1 MKLQPRLAALLL
13 MLASTISAAETSNAK
28 PPLYDGLSNIGRP
41 IATSSP
47 EAQRYFDQ
55 GLCFLYA
62 FNHDE
67 AIRSF
72 QAATGLDPDCAMA
85 WWGIS
90 VANGP
95 HINNPVL
102 PPERNKL
109 ALEALAKAQLLVSK
123 SSEVEQSLI
132 AALATRYAEN
142 PPDDRKP
149 LDEAYA
155 AAMRKVF
162 EKYSQDADVG
172 SLFAESMMDLRPWDL
187 WQPDGQAQPGTD
199 EVVATLEKVLEIA
212 PRHPLALHL
221 YIHAVEASPRPE
233 KAAEPSDRLRD
244 LQPGL
249 GHLVHMPSH
258 IDVRIGQWEKAII
271 ANAKAIKAD
280 NDYRARSPQQGFYNV
295 YMAHN
300 HHMLAYGAIMRG
312 QSELAIKSIN
322 NMAKGMPAEWVKENA
337 SVADGFAAMPLEV
350 LVRFGRWKEV
360 LASPEPPDYL
370 PVSRAL
376 RHCARGVAFAA
387 QGDIKKA
394 GIEQSL
400 FLKARASVPAEARV
414 GNNAAADVLGV
425 AEQLLVGELLVRGG
439 ELDAGLDALRE
450 AIRREDRLRY
460 SEPPD
465 WLHPVRHALG
475 ATLLTHDR
483 AQEAEQVYRDDL
495 KRLPNNG
502 WALYGLSR
510 SLRLQKKQPEATQLE
525 SQFAEIWRDAD
536 IKISSS
542 CFCQPGK

>member
-1 MKLQPRLAALLL
+1 MGSKLRGFSLLL
-13 MLASTISAAETSNAK
+13 LLSGFAASAAE
-28 PPLYDGLSNIGRP
+28 PPLHGGLGDFGRE
-41 IATSSP
+41 ITTKSSK
-47 EAQRYFDQ
+47 AQCYFDQ

-72 QAATGLDPDCAMA
+72 QHAAQLDPDCAMA
-85 WWGIS
+85 WWGIAL
-90 VANGP
+90 ANGP
-95 HINNPVL
+95 HINNPIL
-102 PPERNKL
+102 PPERNQL
-109 ALEALAKAQLLVSK
+109 ALEALAKARSLAGK
-123 SSEVEQSLI
+123 ASEVEQSLI
-132 AALATRYAEN
+132 EALATRYTAQPQE
-142 PPDDRKP
+142 DRKP

-162 EKYSQDADVG
+162 EKYPNDADIG

-221 YIHAVEASPRPE
+221 YIHAVEASPHPE
-233 KAAEPSDRLRD
+233 KAAQPADRLRD

-258 IDVRIGQWEKAII
+258 IDVRIGQWEKAIT
-271 ANAKAIKAD
+271 ANAKAIQAD
-280 NDYRARSPQQGFYNV
+280 DRYRARSPQQGFYNV

-300 HHMLAYGAIMRG
+300 HHMLAYAAIMRG

-322 NMAKGMPAEWVKENA
+322 NMAQGMPTEWVKENA

-360 LASPEPPDYL
+360 LASPEPPAYL

-387 QGDIKKA
+387 QGNIEKA
-394 GIEQSL
+394 GLEQSL
-400 FLKARASVPAEARV
+400 FLKARALVPAEARV

-425 AEQLLVGELLVRGG
+425 AEQLLAGELLVRGG
-439 ELDAGLDALRE
+439 ELDAGLDALHE

-483 AQEAEQVYRDDL
+483 AKEAEQVYRDDL
-495 KRLPNNG
+495 ERLPNNG
-502 WALYGLSR
+502 WSLYGLSR
-510 SLRLQKKQPEATQLE
+510 SLHLQKKEQEAGQLDL
-525 SQFAEIWRDAD
+525 QFAEIWRDAD
-536 IKISSS
+536 IKIASS

>member
-1 MKLQPRLAALLL
+1 MVASGAERAESKPALF
-13 MLASTISAAETSNAK
+13 
-28 PPLYDGLSNIGRP
+28 DGLSNVGRKVSTKS
-41 IATSSP
+41 AD
-47 EAQRYFDQ
+47 AQRYFDQ
-55 GLCFLYA
+55 GLCFLFA

-72 QAATGLDPDCAMA
+72 QHVAELDPNCAMA
-85 WWGIS
+85 WWGIAL
-90 VANGP
+90 ANGP

-102 PPERNKL
+102 PAERNQL
-109 ALEALAKAQLLVSK
+109 ALDALAKAQSLTDKASG
-123 SSEVEQSLI
+123 VEHDLI
-132 AALATRYAEN
+132 EALATRYVKQ

-162 EKYSQDADVG
+162 ARHADDADVG
-172 SLFAESMMDLRPWDL
+172 SLFAEALMDLRPWDL
-187 WQPDGQAQPGTD
+187 WQPDGQSQPGTD
-199 EVVATLEKVLEIA
+199 EVVATLEKVLVIA

-221 YIHAVEASPRPE
+221 YIHAVEASPHPE
-233 KAAEPSDRLRD
+233 KAAAPADRLRD

-258 IDVRIGQWEKAII
+258 IDVRIGHWKEAIT

-280 NDYRARSPQQGFYNV
+280 DRYRARSPQQGFYNV

-300 HHMLAYGAIMRG
+300 RHMLAYAAIMRG
-312 QSELAIKSIN
+312 QSDLAIKSIN

-337 SVADGFAAMPLEV
+337 IVADGFTAMPLEV

-360 LASPEPPDYL
+360 LAAPEPPEYL
-370 PVSRAL
+370 PVSRAM
-376 RHCARGVAFAA
+376 RHCARGIAFAA
-387 QGDIKKA
+387 QGNIEKA

-400 FLKARASVPAEARV
+400 FLKARAAVPAEARV
-414 GNNAAADVLGV
+414 GNNAATDVLAVG
-425 AEQLLVGELLVRGG
+425 EQLLAGELLVRTD
-439 ELDAGLDALRE
+439 ELEAGLAALRE
-450 AIRREDRLRY
+450 AVRREDKLRY

-475 ATLLTHDR
+475 ATLLTHGR
-483 AQEAEQVYRDDL
+483 AAEAEQVYRDDL

-502 WALYGLSR
+502 WSLYGLSR
-510 SLRLQKKQPEATQLE
+510 SLHLQNKHEEAKKLDTA
-525 SQFAEIWRDAD
+525 FAAVWQDAD
-536 IKISSS
+536 IKITSS